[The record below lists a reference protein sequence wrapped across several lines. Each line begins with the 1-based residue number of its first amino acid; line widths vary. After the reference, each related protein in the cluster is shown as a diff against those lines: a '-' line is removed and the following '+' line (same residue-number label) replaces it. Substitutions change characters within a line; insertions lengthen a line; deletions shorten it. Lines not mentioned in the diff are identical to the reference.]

1 MLTEHGTH
9 TRARMFRAPAPSTVP
24 ANAAGKPLKPDT
36 KTAKDAKDARSKLLD
51 GSTVMPQTPARY
63 IRITDPQR
71 EFCGFSVNVVLTTI
85 LFIVIF
91 IAASSWTMAVSKE
104 FEHKK
109 GTYRYWLFSL
119 FMTIVTVGLSI
130 GFGELAHSVNKKV
143 EITITN
149 LLGTSI
155 E

>member
-1 MLTEHGTH
+1 
-9 TRARMFRAPAPSTVP
+9 MFRSPPPATVP
-24 ANAAGKPLKPDT
+24 ANASGKPLKPT
-36 KTAKDAKDARSKLLD
+36 KTDDDAPPKDARAKLLE
-51 GSTVMPQTPARY
+51 GSAVVPKSPARY
-63 IRITDPQR
+63 MRITDPQR
-71 EFCGFSVNVVLTTI
+71 EFCGFSVNVVLSTV

-109 GTYRYWLFSL
+109 GTYRYWLFSV
-119 FMTIVTVGLSI
+119 FMTIITLGLSI
-130 GFGELAHSVNKKV
+130 GFGELAHGINKKV

-149 LLGTSI
+149 LLGTGI